1 MIDDGEAQK
10 KLQELEIQKADAEK
24 KVESIQKEEK
34 LQSWNVDT
42 ISKDGFS
49 KSSIN
54 KQLPRKQQDM
64 SEEEREEKMKK
75 FVQENQKDLKAFGWL
90 SKMDDSKGAKCI
102 FVLHRLCTIAMSNTA
117 DLLILVIRISLLF
130 QRLC

>member
-1 MIDDGEAQK
+1 M
-10 KLQELEIQKADAEK
+10 
-24 KVESIQKEEK
+24 ESIQKEEKVSVSRLKNNTKFTIFGSNNCIVISTKIFILK

-90 SKMDDSKGAKCI
+90 SKMDDSKGAK
-102 FVLHRLCTIAMSNTA
+102 
-117 DLLILVIRISLLF
+117 
-130 QRLC
+130 

>member
-1 MIDDGEAQK
+1 
-10 KLQELEIQKADAEK
+10 
-24 KVESIQKEEK
+24 
-34 LQSWNVDT
+34 
-42 ISKDGFS
+42 
-49 KSSIN
+49 
-54 KQLPRKQQDM
+54 M

-90 SKMDDSKGAKCI
+90 SKMDDSKGAKCT
-102 FVLHRLCTIAMSNTA
+102 FVLSRLCTIAMSNTA

>member
-1 MIDDGEAQK
+1 MFI
-10 KLQELEIQKADAEK
+10 
-24 KVESIQKEEK
+24 SK

-54 KQLPRKQQDM
+54 KPLPRKQQDM

-75 FVQENQKDLKAFGWL
+75 FVHENQKDLKAFGWL
-90 SKMDDSKGAKCI
+90 SKMDDSKGAKCT
-102 FVLHRLCTIAMSNTA
+102 FPFHRLFTIAIMPIY
-117 DLLILVIRISLLF
+117 LY
-130 QRLC
+130 

>member
-1 MIDDGEAQK
+1 MFI
-10 KLQELEIQKADAEK
+10 
-24 KVESIQKEEK
+24 SK

-54 KQLPRKQQDM
+54 KPLPRKQQDM

-90 SKMDDSKGAKCI
+90 SKMDDSKGAKCT
-102 FVLHRLCTIAMSNTA
+102 FLFHRLFTIAKLA
-117 DLLILVIRISLLF
+117 R
-130 QRLC
+130 